1 MRVAGWG
8 LPWVP
13 WRICGW
19 GGKATLFLQSRTPK
33 FPEEPFSRGVM
44 MRGLAVLWIL
54 SCIPVGIVGQRQI
67 AFGGR
72 TWTSTASD
80 AKVEYYL
87 GREALRLR
95 NGSVF
100 LDDVEFESGI
110 IEYDMAT
117 TGHRSFVGAVF
128 RRSETAPVGYEEFYL
143 RPHQTGRFDAVQYT
157 PSYNGISAWHL
168 YPEYNAPVHIPRN
181 EWIHVKLVI
190 AGSHMDVFVA
200 DMTTPVLVVHHLRR
214 GPGPGRVGLTANFPG
229 AQATDIY
236 PTAFANVS
244 VRVDDGLVN
253 WAEDVAPSVSTGI
266 IGAWS
271 LSRAVAATP
280 GPVEMLDESI
290 MAASGWRVVHTDS
303 TGRLNIAAH
312 TGFPR
317 GAQQGTVFARVTIR
331 SDRAQVKKLNFG
343 FSDRASVF
351 LNGHLLFTGNNTYRS
366 RSLRYL
372 GAMTLNNDAI
382 YLNLREGENELVF
395 AVSEAFGGWGL
406 VARLGDMRDV
416 SISAGTR

>member
-1 MRVAGWG
+1 
-8 LPWVP
+8 
-13 WRICGW
+13 
-19 GGKATLFLQSRTPK
+19 
-33 FPEEPFSRGVM
+33 
-44 MRGLAVLWIL
+44 MRGLAVFSIL
-54 SCIPVGIVGQRQI
+54 LCIPVAAVGQRQI
-67 AFGGR
+67 EFSGR
-72 TWTSTASD
+72 TWTSTSSD
-80 AKVEYYL
+80 AKVEQYL

-95 NGSVF
+95 GGTVL
-100 LDDVEFESGI
+100 LDDVEFESGV

-117 TGHRSFVGAVF
+117 TGHRSFVGVMF
-128 RRSETAPVGYEEFYL
+128 RSREAGPVGYEEFYL

-157 PSYNGISAWHL
+157 PVYNGISAWQL
-168 YPEYNAPVHIPRN
+168 YSEYNAPVNIPRN

-190 AGSHMDVFVA
+190 AGSHMDVFVS
-200 DMTTPVLVVHHLRR
+200 DMETPVIVVRHLRR

-244 VRVDDGLVN
+244 VRVDDGPVN
-253 WAEDVAPSVSTGI
+253 WVQDVAPSVSTGI

-271 LSRAVAATP
+271 LSPAVAAT
-280 GPVEMLDESI
+280 
-290 MAASGWRVVHTDS
+290 AASVEALDDGVMAGGGWRVVHTDS

-317 GAQQGTVFARVTIR
+317 GARQGTVYARAIIH
-331 SDRAQVKKLNFG
+331 SDRAQVVKLNYG
-343 FSDRASVF
+343 FSDRASLF
-351 LNGHLLFTGNNTYRS
+351 LNGQLLFTGNNTYRS

-382 YLNLREGENELVF
+382 YLNLSEGENELVF

-406 VARLGDMRDV
+406 TARLRDTEGV
-416 SISAGTR
+416 TVEAGTE

>member
-1 MRVAGWG
+1 
-8 LPWVP
+8 
-13 WRICGW
+13 
-19 GGKATLFLQSRTPK
+19 
-33 FPEEPFSRGVM
+33 
-44 MRGLAVLWIL
+44 MRGLAVFSIL
-54 SCIPVGIVGQRQI
+54 LCIPVAAVGQRQI
-67 AFGGR
+67 EFSGR
-72 TWTSTASD
+72 SWTSTAPD
-80 AKVEYYL
+80 AKVEQYL

-95 NGSVF
+95 GGTVF
-100 LDDVEFESGI
+100 LDDVEFESGV

-117 TGHRSFVGAVF
+117 TGHRSFVGVVF
-128 RRSETAPVGYEEFYL
+128 RRSENAPVGYEEFYL

-157 PSYNGISAWHL
+157 PSYNGISAWQL
-168 YPEYNAPVHIPRN
+168 YPEYNAPVNIPRN

-190 AGSHMDVFVA
+190 AGSRMDVYVA
-200 DMTTPVLVVHHLRR
+200 DMATPVLVVHHLRR

-244 VRVDDGLVN
+244 VRVEDGPVN
-253 WAEDVAPSVSTGI
+253 WVQDVAPSVSTGI

-271 LSRAVAATP
+271 LSPAVAVTAAS
-280 GPVEMLDESI
+280 VEALDEGV
-290 MAASGWRVVHTDS
+290 MAGGGWRVVPTDS

-395 AVSEAFGGWGL
+395 VVSEAFGGWGL
-406 VARLGDMRDV
+406 TARLRDTEDV
-416 SISAGTR
+416 TVEAKRE

>member
-1 MRVAGWG
+1 
-8 LPWVP
+8 
-13 WRICGW
+13 
-19 GGKATLFLQSRTPK
+19 
-33 FPEEPFSRGVM
+33 
-44 MRGLAVLWIL
+44 MRGLAVFSIL
-54 SCIPVGIVGQRQI
+54 LSLPVGIVGQRQI

-100 LDDVEFESGI
+100 LDDVEFESGV

-128 RRSETAPVGYEEFYL
+128 LLSETEPVGYEEFYL

-157 PSYNGISAWHL
+157 PSYNGISAWQL
-168 YPEYNAPVHIPRN
+168 YPEYNAPVDIPRN
-181 EWIHVKLVI
+181 DWIHVKLVI
-190 AGSHMDVFVA
+190 AGSCMDVFVA
-200 DMTTPVLVVHHLRR
+200 DMTTPVLVVRHLRR
-214 GPGPGRVGLTANFPG
+214 GPGPGKVGLTANFPG

-244 VRVDDGLVN
+244 VRVDDGPVN
-253 WAEDVAPSVSTGI
+253 WVQDVAPSVSTGI

-271 LSRAVAATP
+271 LSPSVAAT
-280 GPVEMLDESI
+280 
-290 MAASGWRVVHTDS
+290 AASVEALDDGVMAGGGWRVVHTDS

-317 GAQQGTVFARVTIR
+317 GAPQGTVFARVIIH
-331 SDRAQVKKLNFG
+331 SDRAQTAKLNYG
-343 FSDRASVF
+343 FSDRASLF
-351 LNGHLLFTGNNTYRS
+351 LNGQLLFTGNNTYRS

-372 GAMTLNNDAI
+372 GAMTVDNDAI
-382 YLNLREGENELVF
+382 YLNLREGENELVL

-406 VARLGDMRDV
+406 IARLGDMRGV
-416 SISAGTR
+416 SIEARTP